1 MREHRG
7 HGLGFAMKL
16 ANLFAMLEQHP
27 GVRRINTWNAE
38 DNGPMIAVNEDM
50 GFRVEARAT
59 DWRRRIAPR
68 PRSA

>member
-16 ANLFAMLEQHP
+16 ANVFAVQEQHQ

-38 DNGPMIAVNEDM
+38 DNIPMIAVNEDM
-50 GFRVEARAT
+50 GFGVEARAR
-59 DWRRRIAPR
+59 DWRRRIASR
-68 PRSA
+68 Q